1 MKSEAAPPGV
11 GLPPKIYYRLWLIV
25 KHYKCNKGGNAI
37 KREDDICL
45 TNFQTKADY
54 FSFMPTKI
62 QPENGWQVEETMH
75 CSQHFSWIARKVV
88 LTAFQSF
95 WKTVCLGKWTF
106 AKMRKNVER
115 RVYQSVAFWKVA
127 TEV

>member
-1 MKSEAAPPGV
+1 MLGCLLKFITGC
-11 GLPPKIYYRLWLIV
+11 GLEV
-25 KHYKCNKGGNAI
+25 KHYKCNKSGNAI

-54 FSFMPTKI
+54 FSFMPTKM

-95 WKTVCLGKWTF
+95 WKTVCPGKWTF
-106 AKMRKNVER
+106 AKMRKKCEKEGA
-115 RVYQSVAFWKVA
+115 SVSCFL
-127 TEV
+127 EGSD